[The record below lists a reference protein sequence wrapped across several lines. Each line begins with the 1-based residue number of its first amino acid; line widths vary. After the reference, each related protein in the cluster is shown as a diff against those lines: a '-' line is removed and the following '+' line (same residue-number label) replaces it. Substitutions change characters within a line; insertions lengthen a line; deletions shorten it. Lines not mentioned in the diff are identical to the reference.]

1 MGYFYSFFFIIY
13 YKKAQVERK
22 MFYMHCNRFNYNIDI
37 NKEYE
42 MCAKCDYSNCQK
54 KASHGLSINIKDEID
69 EDSVIEEAEISM
81 E

>member
-1 MGYFYSFFFIIY
+1 MY
-13 YKKAQVERK
+13 YCA
-22 MFYMHCNRFNYNIDI
+22 RFNCNIDI

-42 MCAKCDYSNCQK
+42 RCSKCDYSNCKK

-69 EDSVIEEAEISM
+69 EDSEIEETEISM